1 MTQEKTRALRD
12 HIVRLYYE
20 RYTCRQIA
28 ELTGMD
34 YGYVRDALTERGITP
49 RQRRLRR
56 RRERA
61 GAGRLTTTTVFWL
74 CSAADA
80 TLAVAT

>member
-1 MTQEKTRALRD
+1 MAREETRAVRD

-34 YGYVRDALTERGITP
+34 YGYVRDALTERGIT
-49 RQRRLRR
+49 LRGLR
-56 RRERA
+56 GQRERA
-61 GAGRLTTTTVFWL
+61 IATRLTTTTVFWF
-74 CSAADA
+74 CSAAEA
-80 TLAVAT
+80 TLAIAA